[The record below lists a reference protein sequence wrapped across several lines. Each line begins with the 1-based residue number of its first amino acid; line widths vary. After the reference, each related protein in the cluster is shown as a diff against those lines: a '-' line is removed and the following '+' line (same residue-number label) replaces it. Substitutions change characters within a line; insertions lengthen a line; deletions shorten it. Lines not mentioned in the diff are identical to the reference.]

1 MYKST
6 VIPAG
11 YRVKVGFLTFWALGG
26 LQAQSPVTIRVVEGD
41 RAINSIKLRRGHDA
55 VVQVL
60 DAAGEPVKGASVTF
74 LLPASGPGAWFGE
87 SDLSMTVPTDERG
100 MAAARG
106 LRPNRLEGQFRI
118 RVTSSWRGATGTAT
132 ILQTNA
138 EPLPKSSKTRWIVLA
153 AVGAAAAGGAV
164 AAMHGGSS
172 QSGTTSGTSAG
183 AGGTIVAGSPG
194 FGPPR

>member
-11 YRVKVGFLTFWALGG
+11 CRAKVGFLTFWALGG

-60 DAAGEPVKGASVTF
+60 DAAGEPVKGAPVTF

-118 RVTSSWRGATGTAT
+118 RVTTSWQGEPATAT
-132 ILQTNA
+132 ILQANA
-138 EPLPKSSKTRWIVLA
+138 EPLPKSSKTRWVVLA
-153 AVGAAAAGGAV
+153 VAGAAAAGGAV
-164 AAMHGGSS
+164 AAMHGGQS
-172 QSGTTSGTSAG
+172 QSGSTPGSSTG
-183 AGGTIVAGSPG
+183 AGS
-194 FGPPR
+194 